1 MAEPSTGMTSASSSA
16 GPLWLTV
23 RKSQPIASEATAFS
37 WNLLKRSG
45 NWPMIRTSVS
55 VHCGR
60 RYGLLPGSDG
70 LSYDALKASAFEHQD
85 LKAALALASE

>member
-1 MAEPSTGMTSASSSA
+1 
-16 GPLWLTV
+16 
-23 RKSQPIASEATAFS
+23 
-37 WNLLKRSG
+37 
-45 NWPMIRTSVS
+45 MIRTSVS
-55 VHCGR
+55 AHCGR